1 MFSGDV
7 VTRCSAV
14 RPWCV
19 WLVYCVVRYTGI
31 EAALSI
37 VMGHGGIDNFAQLL
51 KENNLKN
58 VAMVFTDG
66 PVTPYGQVCCT
77 VAGLAR
83 QCFFRFRRRHTA
95 SHAHVYASRASN
107 AGDIRGSLRTRSPAS
122 LWTSTWKCLRHRHA
136 GTLARWR
143 QRGSNEARPAQL

>member
-1 MFSGDV
+1 M
-7 VTRCSAV
+7 
-14 RPWCV
+14 
-19 WLVYCVVRYTGI
+19 YCVVRYTGI

-83 QCFFRFRRRHTA
+83 RCLVGSVADARRRMRTLKPRL
-95 SHAHVYASRASN
+95 RAT
-107 AGDIRGSLRTRSPAS
+107 LV
-122 LWTSTWKCLRHRHA
+122 TSGVHFTP
-136 GTLARWR
+136 
-143 QRGSNEARPAQL
+143 EARQVCGRALGSV